1 MYILFFYG
9 RALQEEIEAS
19 DDGHSQQLSATK
31 NVVRVRVLLGK
42 FKPMMAASIQELRR
56 AGLKIDCFGLNE
68 NADRTTSLAV
78 PSMLNKPLSCPI
90 TVLCNDICAA
100 LKKLHFSVYQG
111 DVYKRVA
118 ESQFTFK
125 FLCPMKTF
133 LLNLM
138 GNETFKDRL
147 VQHFQRV
154 LPLLSEP
161 ESNLISQLT
170 IDRNLVEVQ
179 DGWLWSFSAGS
190 FVQGVIPESE
200 VSRTCTR
207 INDQLF
213 LLLSFDNLVQIA
225 CAKRVILEHSVYLM
239 RQIKILNYKKI
250 ITFCKRK
257 LRQIKLYYKFS
268 SFYASFLY
276 IH

>member
-1 MYILFFYG
+1 M
-9 RALQEEIEAS
+9 
-19 DDGHSQQLSATK
+19 
-31 NVVRVRVLLGK
+31 
-42 FKPMMAASIQELRR
+42 
-56 AGLKIDCFGLNE
+56 
-68 NADRTTSLAV
+68 
-78 PSMLNKPLSCPI
+78 
-90 TVLCNDICAA
+90 
-100 LKKLHFSVYQG
+100 KKLHFSVYRG
-111 DVYKRVA
+111 DVYKKVA

-161 ESNLISQLT
+161 EGNLISQLK

-179 DGWLWSFSAGS
+179 DGWLWSFSADS

-200 VSRTCTR
+200 VSRTCNL

-213 LLLSFDNLVQIA
+213 FIA
-225 CAKRVILEHSVYLM
+225 
-239 RQIKILNYKKI
+239 
-250 ITFCKRK
+250 
-257 LRQIKLYYKFS
+257 FS
-268 SFYASFLY
+268 SNLL
-276 IH
+276 

>member
-1 MYILFFYG
+1 MY
-9 RALQEEIEAS
+9 R
-19 DDGHSQQLSATK
+19 
-31 NVVRVRVLLGK
+31 
-42 FKPMMAASIQELRR
+42 
-56 AGLKIDCFGLNE
+56 
-68 NADRTTSLAV
+68 
-78 PSMLNKPLSCPI
+78 
-90 TVLCNDICAA
+90 
-100 LKKLHFSVYQG
+100 G
-111 DVYKRVA
+111 DVYKKVA

-200 VSRTCTR
+200 VSRTCKESM
-207 INDQLF
+207 INYFWLF
-213 LLLSFDNLVQIA
+213 FFDNL
-225 CAKRVILEHSVYLM
+225 
-239 RQIKILNYKKI
+239 LNLHAPNGRYWS
-250 ITFCKRK
+250 TLDLFT
-257 LRQIKLYYKFS
+257 
-268 SFYASFLY
+268 
-276 IH
+276 

>member
-1 MYILFFYG
+1 MFLYG
-9 RALQEEIEAS
+9 RALQEEIEVS
-19 DDGHSQQLSATK
+19 DDGHSQQLSATE
-31 NVVRVRVLLGK
+31 NVVHVRVLLGE

-100 LKKLHFSVYQG
+100 LKKLHFSVYRG
-111 DVYKRVA
+111 DVYKRVV

-239 RQIKILNYKKI
+239 RQIKILN
-250 ITFCKRK
+250 
-257 LRQIKLYYKFS
+257 
-268 SFYASFLY
+268 
-276 IH
+276 

>member
-1 MYILFFYG
+1 MY
-9 RALQEEIEAS
+9 R
-19 DDGHSQQLSATK
+19 
-31 NVVRVRVLLGK
+31 
-42 FKPMMAASIQELRR
+42 
-56 AGLKIDCFGLNE
+56 
-68 NADRTTSLAV
+68 
-78 PSMLNKPLSCPI
+78 
-90 TVLCNDICAA
+90 
-100 LKKLHFSVYQG
+100 G

-213 LLLSFDNLVQIA
+213 LLLSFDNLVQVA

-239 RQIKILNYKKI
+239 RQIKILN
-250 ITFCKRK
+250 
-257 LRQIKLYYKFS
+257 
-268 SFYASFLY
+268 
-276 IH
+276 

>member
-1 MYILFFYG
+1 MFLYG
-9 RALQEEIEAS
+9 RALQEEIEVS
-19 DDGHSQQLSATK
+19 DDGHSQQFSATE
-31 NVVRVRVLLGK
+31 NVVRVRVLLGE
-42 FKPMMAASIQELRR
+42 FKPMMAASIPELRR

-100 LKKLHFSVYQG
+100 LKKLHFSVYRG

-179 DGWLWSFSAGS
+179 DG
-190 FVQGVIPESE
+190 
-200 VSRTCTR
+200 
-207 INDQLF
+207 
-213 LLLSFDNLVQIA
+213 
-225 CAKRVILEHSVYLM
+225 
-239 RQIKILNYKKI
+239 
-250 ITFCKRK
+250 
-257 LRQIKLYYKFS
+257 
-268 SFYASFLY
+268 
-276 IH
+276 

>member
-1 MYILFFYG
+1 MKRVCGYCTVLDHYSWDI
-9 RALQEEIEAS
+9 R
-19 DDGHSQQLSATK
+19 SQQLSATE
-31 NVVRVRVLLGK
+31 NVVRVRVLIGE
-42 FKPMMAASIQELRR
+42 FKPMMTASIQELRR

-68 NADRTTSLAV
+68 NADRTTSLAL
-78 PSMLNKPLSCPI
+78 PSTLNKPLSCPI

-100 LKKLHFSVYQG
+100 LKKLHFSVYRG
-111 DVYKRVA
+111 DVYKKVA

-147 VQHFQRV
+147 VKHFQRV

-190 FVQGVIPESE
+190 FVQGVISESK
-200 VSRTCTR
+200 VRRTCKESM
-207 INDQLF
+207 INYF
-213 LLLSFDNLVQIA
+213 LLVSFDNL
-225 CAKRVILEHSVYLM
+225 
-239 RQIKILNYKKI
+239 LNLHAPKG
-250 ITFCKRK
+250 
-257 LRQIKLYYKFS
+257 
-268 SFYASFLY
+268 
-276 IH
+276 